1 MKKIVLFIIL
11 VFLTINV
18 NAKTYYSD
26 YSEYK
31 LVDEK
36 VEKSDIFDV
45 KIEEKYLI
53 YKEDKTEAFYPSY
66 MEIEDMVKTDET
78 KIVTSS
84 WLDEKPNELIGRN
97 IIEKI
102 VYEYQNMKK
111 IRYLK
116 LTGLIN
122 SKDNLHFTELNIFNK
137 TKKLDYEIKSNIEGI
152 EKIKDSDLTNY
163 VVLDKNDEIII
174 DLKENVDI
182 TDLAIMYHFHITE
195 TSDIY
200 FTMELYGEEFEN
212 IYAKR
217 TIYSPVNINQFEY
230 PSYLIDED
238 HFNLENPLYE
248 EKQISETK
256 IKQTK
261 FNIVNEIIK
270 YKTEDLYIKYE
281 KVDREYLDDY
291 YLEPIEGYKLD
302 LDSVKE
308 FYYVRIRDKVEISD
322 ELIIR
327 NYDTKLEDFIKYTT
341 TNDIR
346 ITSNMNYYKNGTY
359 DINFILPFKT
369 VKEKLIVD
377 ISENYIKAL
386 EVQNNYLKELEEEN
400 KKLVINNNKLNTEI
414 KEVLIN
420 KDKSV
425 NEANDKII
433 ECRYELDELKK
444 NKQDLGEEIIEEK
457 NYTIL
462 IIIPIILGL
471 ILLLLYLRKKSIQNN
486 N

>member
-1 MKKIVLFIIL
+1 MKKIILFIIL
-11 VFLTINV
+11 SLLTINV

-36 VEKSDIFDV
+36 VEKSDVVDV

-53 YKEDKTEAFYPSY
+53 YKENKTEAFYPGY
-66 MEIEDMVKTDET
+66 MEIEDMVKTEET
-78 KIVTSS
+78 KIVSSS

-97 IIEKI
+97 IIEKQF
-102 VYEYQNMKK
+102 YEYQNMKK

-116 LTGLIN
+116 FEDLIN
-122 SKDNLHFTELNIFNK
+122 SKSDFDFAELIVINGLEQI
-137 TKKLDYEIKSNIEGI
+137 DYDIKSSNPTITNM
-152 EKIKDSDLTNY
+152 KDGNLETYSTLSKD
-163 VVLDKNDEIII
+163 DEIII
-174 DLKENVDI
+174 DLKQDI
-182 TDLAIMYHFHITE
+182 DINNLKLGIHVHIDY

-212 IYAKR
+212 VYAKR
-217 TIYSPVNINQFEY
+217 KIYSPVNVNEFSY
-230 PSYLIDED
+230 PMYLIDKD
-238 HFNLENPLYE
+238 HFNLENPLYD

-256 IKQTK
+256 IRKTD
-261 FNIVNEIIK
+261 FNIVNQITK

-281 KVDREYLDDY
+281 KIDKEYLDDY

-302 LDSVKE
+302 LDSKKE

-327 NYDTKLEDFIKYTT
+327 NYDTKLEEFIIFTT
-341 TNDIR
+341 INAIK

-369 VKEKLIVD
+369 IKEKLIVD

-386 EVQNNYLKELEEEN
+386 EVQNNYLKALEQEN
-400 KKLVINNNKLNTEI
+400 KNLVINNNKLNVEI
-414 KEVLIN
+414 KEILQN

-433 ECRYELDELKK
+433 ECKYELDEFKK
-444 NKQDLGEEIIEEK
+444 NKQDFGEEITQEK
-457 NYTIL
+457 NYAIL
-462 IIIPIILGL
+462 IIIPAILGL
-471 ILLLLYLRKKSIQNN
+471 ILILLYLRKKSIQNN